1 MTDYRLR
8 PSLESVEDTR
18 DRLRRA
24 AEAAEIGTF
33 YCPLPLGRLYW
44 NARSKSHFWLP
55 PDTPDGEI
63 DIATFYSKIHPDDRD
78 ATRAAVDASVAGG
91 EPYDVEY
98 RTVSPEG
105 EVRWLR
111 AKGSTSFDDSGRAVR
126 FDGITIDI
134 STQKQLE
141 SERTALI
148 ESERMLR
155 VAAQS
160 ANEAKDTFIAAVSHE
175 LRAPLTAIL
184 AWVDLLAQT
193 SNDADFIKNG
203 IAVIR
208 RNVLTQTRLI
218 DDLLDTSR
226 IRRGK
231 FTVERVP
238 LTVSNCLH
246 AALQDIRPIADK
258 KGIFV
263 ADLVAEEVHILGD
276 GPRLRQVFA
285 NLLNNALKHTPRG
298 GRILPA
304 LVVTGNTVRISIADT
319 GAGIAADRLN
329 DIFEPFVQIENPIKR
344 DQAGL
349 GLGLAI
355 SRSIVAMHGGDIT
368 AQSDGPGQG
377 TTVTVILPTVGVRQ
391 SEKSSSQGDL
401 LSGTTLKGKTVLLV
415 EDDADTLEALAL
427 TFQLENAQVH
437 TAASVPEA
445 RRAILHSPPDVIV
458 SDLTMPGEDGY
469 DFIKSLRR
477 DGISIPA
484 IALSGQVRAEDR
496 KAAIDA
502 GFDDHLSKPIDP
514 AKLLETTVGLLNEK
528 NL

>member
-1 MTDYRLR
+1 MTDYHLR
-8 PSLESVEDTR
+8 PNLESAEDTR
-18 DRLRRA
+18 DQLRRA
-24 AEAAEIGTF
+24 VEAADIGTF
-33 YCPLPLGRLYW
+33 YCPLPLGKLYW
-44 NARSKSHFWLP
+44 NAQSKSHFWLP

-63 DIATFYSKIHPDDRD
+63 DIETFYCKIHPDDRD
-78 ATRAAVDASVAGG
+78 ATRAAVDASVASG

-134 STQKQLE
+134 SAKKRME
-141 SERTALI
+141 SERNALI
-148 ESERMLR
+148 ESERLLR

-160 ANEAKDTFIAAVSHE
+160 ANQAKDAFIAAVSHE
-175 LRAPLTAIL
+175 LRTPLTAIL

-208 RNVLTQTRLI
+208 RNVVTQTRLV

-226 IRRGK
+226 ISRGK
-231 FTVERVP
+231 FTVEKIP
-238 LTVSNCLH
+238 LTVANCLH

-258 KGIFV
+258 KEIFV

-276 GPRLRQVFA
+276 GPRLRQVFG

-298 GRILPA
+298 GKILPS

-319 GAGIAADRLN
+319 GAGIAAGRLEE
-329 DIFEPFVQIENPIKR
+329 IFEPFVQIKNPITR
-344 DQAGL
+344 DRAGL

-368 AQSDGPGQG
+368 ARSDGPGQG
-377 TTVTVILPTVGVRQ
+377 TTVTVILPTVGKRQ
-391 SEKSSSQGDL
+391 PETSSSQDDL
-401 LSGTTLKGKTVLLV
+401 LRGTTIKAKTVLVL
-415 EDDADTLEALAL
+415 EDDADTLEALAI
-427 TFQLENAQVH
+427 TFRLENAQVR

-445 RRAILHSPPDVIV
+445 RRAILQSPPDVII

-469 DFIKSLRR
+469 DFIRSLRQ
-477 DGISIPA
+477 DSISIPA
-484 IALSGQVRAEDR
+484 IALSGHVRDEDR
-496 KAAIDA
+496 QAAIEA
-502 GFDDHLSKPIDP
+502 GFDDYLSKPIDP
-514 AKLLETTVGLLNEK
+514 AKLLEATVGLLTGRR
-528 NL
+528 L